1 MWEFFL
7 GVCKKGQNSLSFT
20 LHILSVRKTRKL
32 KYTKLKMNLT
42 DSIFISVEIVMILS
56 FLIMLLQ

>member
-42 DSIFISVEIVMILS
+42 HSIFISVEIVILS